1 MLRLKRNDKSINPA
15 HIEQVLVV
23 SKEVIIVIISETGS
37 ITVELETVEDAISF
51 AEYVELLV
59 DISNTGSTEIRNEMV
74 QTFESY
80 FEHKDILRPDIRYPE
95 HERLKK
101 LLTERNHKS

>member
-1 MLRLKRNDKSINPA
+1 MLKLKERDQSINPA

-23 SKEVIIVIISETGS
+23 RREVIIVIISETGS
-37 ITVELETVEDAISF
+37 ITVDLETVEDAIFF

-59 DISNTGSTEIRNEMV
+59 DISNTGRTDIRNEMV
-74 QTFESY
+74 RTFESY
-80 FEHKDILRPDIRYPE
+80 FQHKDILRPDILYQE

-101 LLTERNHKS
+101 LLTEQNRKS